1 MRKPKE
7 VRSDTRVLW
16 IGRVVVVWA
25 ICIAAQLVRL
35 QILKHEEYAR
45 KAEGQQVHKIVLEP
59 DRGEILDRNGHP
71 LAISVRTKTAAI
83 NPQRVENAG
92 FFAESVGAILE
103 FNAKET
109 ADLAA
114 RIQFLQAVKAK
125 REQNAALTKEEEKE
139 SLNQLVLKRH
149 IADEQCDRLKRLP
162 FKFIE
167 VLPDSRRH
175 YPNDMLAAQVI
186 GTMGQVKDDQ
196 EKTVRGVVGIER
208 RFEDE
213 LRGQP
218 VILKA
223 LTDSQQDRYYSWV
236 TRKGTPGANL
246 RLTIHQVIQE
256 EAETQLEIAV
266 AKNHAKR
273 GFLVAMD
280 PQNGEILA
288 LANYPSFDPNNEKP
302 SPEEFAN
309 RVNQNISLPLEPGS
323 VMKMITITTGLDT
336 GKVTPET
343 LVNCENGVWPRP
355 NRKPIHD
362 LHRYGTMSVAQVL
375 IKSSNI
381 GAGKVA
387 VICGRETMFE
397 YLQRFGMGEKT
408 GLGLPGESRGIFWPI
423 KYWNSSTHEYIA
435 FGHNIS
441 ATPVQLARAVSVIAN
456 GGKLVTPTLI
466 YEKEIIDSETGRS
479 VMVHPERPAP
489 RQVIQVETS
498 HTVRM
503 LMQQVIEE
511 GTGRLAKVPGYT
523 AGGKTGTAE
532 LIDPATKQYLK
543 NRNASSFIGFAPVT
557 NPRIVVVATVYD
569 TSEKGGPAAGPM
581 FSAVVRTALRVLN
594 VPQDKF
600 ETLARSQPL
609 EPNVEVQHLEPLKSK
624 PEPPVIGP
632 QPLSAADRNLVGPR
646 VPDFKGKTVATVM
659 RESASQGLPVEIVG
673 RGTAHIQKPPAGAIL
688 PSGERVLVEF
698 ARE

>member
-1 MRKPKE
+1 MRKPKD
-7 VRSDTRVLW
+7 VRSDARVLW
-16 IGRVVVVWA
+16 IGRIVLAWA
-25 ICIAAQLVRL
+25 FLIALQLVRL
-35 QILKHEEYAR
+35 QILKHEEFAR
-45 KAEGQQVHKIVLEP
+45 QAEGQQVHQIVLEP

-71 LAISVRTKTAAI
+71 LAISVRTKSAAI
-83 NPQRVENAG
+83 NPQRVENAA
-92 FFAESVGAILE
+92 FFAEAVGGILE
-103 FNAKET
+103 LNARET
-109 ADLAA
+109 SDLAT
-114 RIQFLQAVKAK
+114 RISYLQSIKTQ
-125 REQNAALTKEEEKE
+125 RNAGAKE

-149 IADEQCDRLKRLP
+149 ITDEQCDRLKRLP
-162 FKFIE
+162 FRAIE
-167 VLPDSRRH
+167 ILPDSRRH
-175 YPNDMLAAQVI
+175 YPNDTLAAQVI
-186 GTMGQVKDDQ
+186 GAMGQMKDDRQ
-196 EKTVRGVVGIER
+196 RTVRGVVGIER
-208 RFEDE
+208 RFESD

-218 VILKA
+218 TLVKA

-236 TRKGTPGANL
+236 TRRGTPGANL

-266 AKNHAKR
+266 RKNRAKR

-280 PQNGEILA
+280 PHTGEILA
-288 LANYPSFDPNNEKP
+288 MANYPSFDPNNEKP
-302 SPEEFAN
+302 SPEDLAN

-336 GKVTPET
+336 GKVTPQT
-343 LVNCENGVWPRP
+343 MIYCENGAWPRP

-362 LHRYGTMSVAQVL
+362 LHRYGTMSVAEVL

-387 VICGRETMFE
+387 VICGRETMFD

-408 GLGLPGESRGIFWPI
+408 DLGLPGESRGIFWPI

-441 ATPVQLARAVSVIAN
+441 ATPLQLARAVSVIAN
-456 GGKLVTPTLI
+456 GGKLVTPTVIL
-466 YEKEIIDSETGRS
+466 EKEIVDSETGRS
-479 VMVHPERPAP
+479 VMVRPERPAP
-489 RQVIQVETS
+489 RQVIQPETA
-498 HTVRM
+498 HTVRL
-503 LMQQVIEE
+503 LMEQVIEE
-511 GTGRLAKVPGYT
+511 GTGKLAKVPGYM

-543 NRNASSFIGFAPVT
+543 NHNASSFIGFAPVV

-581 FSAVVRTALRVLN
+581 FSSVVRTALRVMN
-594 VPQDKF
+594 VPQDKS
-600 ETLARSQPL
+600 ENIARAAPL
-609 EPNVEVQHLEPLKSK
+609 EPNVEEKRLEPIK
-624 PEPPVIGP
+624 PAPAQPFIGP
-632 QPLSAADRNLVGPR
+632 QPLSAQDRNLVGPR

-659 RESASQGLPVEIVG
+659 RESAGQGLPVEIVG
-673 RGTAHIQKPPAGAIL
+673 RGTARIQKPPAGSVL
-688 PSGERVLVEF
+688 PAGERVLVEF